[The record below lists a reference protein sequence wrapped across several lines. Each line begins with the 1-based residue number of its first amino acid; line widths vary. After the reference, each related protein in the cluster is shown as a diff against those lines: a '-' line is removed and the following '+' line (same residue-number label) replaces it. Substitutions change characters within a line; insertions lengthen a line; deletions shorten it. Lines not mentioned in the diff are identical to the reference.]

1 MLDMTSMKSMA
12 IRKIGVKMDNVNNE
26 IMLIAQE
33 ECAEVTQAISKVF
46 RFGIGGVHNGA
57 TNKQRLEEEVG
68 DLLCMIEMMIEKN
81 IIDGQAVAQAGLKK
95 KEKLAKWS
103 NIK

>member
-1 MLDMTSMKSMA
+1 MN
-12 IRKIGVKMDNVNNE
+12 DNSKE

-46 RFGIGGVHNGA
+46 RFGINGVHNGA

-68 DLLCMIEMMIEKN
+68 DLLCMVEMMIEN
-81 IIDGQAVAQAGLKK
+81 GVIDGNAVAQAGLKK

-103 NIK
+103 NIKVAA

>member
-1 MLDMTSMKSMA
+1 MD
-12 IRKIGVKMDNVNNE
+12 KMQNE

-46 RFGIGGVHNGA
+46 RFGLDGVHDGA

-68 DLLCMIEMMIEKN
+68 DLLCMIEMMIEQKL
-81 IIDGQAVAQAGLKK
+81 IDGQAVAQAGINKK
-95 KEKLAKWS
+95 QKLAKWS

>member
-1 MLDMTSMKSMA
+1 MNENSK
-12 IRKIGVKMDNVNNE
+12 E

-46 RFGIGGVHNGA
+46 RFGIDGVHNGE
-57 TNKQRLEEEVG
+57 TNKSRLEEEVG
-68 DLLCMIEMMIEKN
+68 DLLCMIEMMIEN
-81 IIDGQAVAQAGLKK
+81 GIIDGNAVAQAGLRK

-103 NIK
+103 NIKVAA

>member
-1 MLDMTSMKSMA
+1 M
-12 IRKIGVKMDNVNNE
+12 NEVNKE
-26 IMLIAQE
+26 IMLIAQG

-46 RFGIGGVHNGA
+46 RFGIDGMHNGA

-68 DLLCMIEMMIEKN
+68 DLLCMIEMMVEKN
-81 IIDGQAVAQAGLKK
+81 IIDGKAVAQAGIKK

>member
-1 MLDMTSMKSMA
+1 
-12 IRKIGVKMDNVNNE
+12 MDNVNKE

-46 RFGIGGVHNGA
+46 RFGIDGVHNGA

-81 IIDGQAVAQAGLKK
+81 IIDGKLVAQAGVNKK
-95 KEKLAKWS
+95 QKLAKWS

>member
-1 MLDMTSMKSMA
+1 MKNLV
-12 IRKIGVKMDNVNNE
+12 IRKIGVEMDNVNKE

-46 RFGIGGVHNGA
+46 RFGIDGMHNGA

-81 IIDGQAVAQAGLKK
+81 IIDGKLVAQAGVNKK
-95 KEKLAKWS
+95 QKLAKWS

>member
-1 MLDMTSMKSMA
+1 MNSSE
-12 IRKIGVKMDNVNNE
+12 RE

-46 RFGIGGVHNGA
+46 RFGIDGVHNGA

-68 DLLCMIEMMIEKN
+68 DLMCMLQMMADRE
-81 IIDGQAVAQAGLKK
+81 IIDWSMVSLAAGRKK
-95 KEKLAKWS
+95 IKLQTWS
-103 NIK
+103 NIKNEN

>member
-1 MLDMTSMKSMA
+1 MNANS
-12 IRKIGVKMDNVNNE
+12 NE

-46 RFGIGGVHNGA
+46 RFGIEGVHNGA

-68 DLLCMIEMMIEKN
+68 DLLCMIEMMIEHK
-81 IIDGQAVAQAGLKK
+81 IIDGQAVAQAGIKK

-103 NIK
+103 NIKAAA

>member
-1 MLDMTSMKSMA
+1 MNENSK
-12 IRKIGVKMDNVNNE
+12 E

-46 RFGIGGVHNGA
+46 RFGIDGMHNGA
-57 TNKQRLEEEVG
+57 SNKQRLEEEVG
-68 DLLCMIEMMIEKN
+68 DLLCMIEMMIEQK
-81 IIDGQAVAQAGLKK
+81 IIDGQAVAQAGIKK

>member
-1 MLDMTSMKSMA
+1 MD
-12 IRKIGVKMDNVNNE
+12 KIHNE

-46 RFGIGGVHNGA
+46 RFGIEGVHNGA
-57 TNKQRLEEEVG
+57 SNKQRLEEEVG
-68 DLLCMIEMMIEKN
+68 DLLCMIEMMIEQK
-81 IIDGQAVAQAGLKK
+81 IIDGNAVAQAGINKK
-95 KEKLAKWS
+95 QKLAQWS